1 MKQRQQQ
8 YKIELDQQ
16 AQQQTQLRQGTKRQ
30 NMMTEQQM
38 LDYLKKKDED
48 KTFEEEQKK
57 NRLKS
62 NVQDNINQSL
72 LEKRRAEQEQRDK
85 LRIDNEA
92 AREAILKQ

>member
-1 MKQRQQQ
+1 
-8 YKIELDQQ
+8 
-16 AQQQTQLRQGTKRQ
+16 
-30 NMMTEQQM
+30 M

-72 LEKRRAEQEQRDK
+72 LEKRRAEQEQREK